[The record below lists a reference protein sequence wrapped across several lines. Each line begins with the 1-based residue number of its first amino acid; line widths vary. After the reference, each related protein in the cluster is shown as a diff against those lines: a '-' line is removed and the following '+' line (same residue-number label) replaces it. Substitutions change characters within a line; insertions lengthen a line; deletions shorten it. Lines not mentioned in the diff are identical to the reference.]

1 MFKDSIP
8 TVLETG
14 EAATISS
21 WEVYLP
27 DGCDDPDQAKEL
39 CHDARSWVAELR
51 GRTEPP
57 AYPLRTLMNVVN
69 VADLLRDK
77 HPEKAH
83 ILEDALKELE
93 LEPGEL
99 SKEMQRCLGRVT
111 LAIHNFYHPKT
122 DAAPAKTIMEQFNQ
136 QSLPIE
142 DDIILN
148 QSSKSGSQRLMLKK
162 VRKQAR
168 QAVQKKLEKTT
179 RQHIFRKQHTLSR
192 ILYCIFRNVF

>member
-1 MFKDSIP
+1 MFKNGMDTLLTRDKTP
-8 TVLETG
+8 TP
-14 EAATISS
+14 SS
-21 WEVYLP
+21 WEISLP
-27 DGCDDPDQAKEL
+27 DSCDDPDQANKL
-39 CHDARSWVAELR
+39 YHDARSWVAELR

-69 VADLLRDK
+69 VADLIREK
-77 HPEKAH
+77 YPEEAYA
-83 ILEDALKELE
+83 LEDALKELE

-99 SKEMQRCLGRVT
+99 SKEMQKCLGRVA

-136 QSLPIE
+136 QNLPVE

-148 QSSKSGSQRLMLKK
+148 QSSKSGPQRLMLKK

>member
-1 MFKDSIP
+1 MFKNGMDTLLTRDKTP
-8 TVLETG
+8 TP
-14 EAATISS
+14 SS
-21 WEVYLP
+21 WEISLP
-27 DGCDDPDQAKEL
+27 DSCDDPDQANKL
-39 CHDARSWVAELR
+39 YHDARSWVAELR

-69 VADLLRDK
+69 VADLIREK
-77 HPEKAH
+77 YPEEAYA
-83 ILEDALKELE
+83 LEDTLKELE

-99 SKEMQRCLGRVT
+99 SKEMQKCLGRVA

-136 QSLPIE
+136 QNLPVE

-148 QSSKSGSQRLMLKK
+148 QSSKSGPQRLMLKK

>member
-1 MFKDSIP
+1 MFKNGMDTLLTRDKTP
-8 TVLETG
+8 TP
-14 EAATISS
+14 SS
-21 WEVYLP
+21 WEISLP
-27 DGCDDPDQAKEL
+27 DSCDDPDQANKL
-39 CHDARSWVAELR
+39 YHDARSWVAELR
-51 GRTEPP
+51 GEAEYQT
-57 AYPLRTLMNVVN
+57 YPLRTLMNVVN
-69 VADLLRDK
+69 VADLLREEY
-77 HPEKAH
+77 PEEAYA
-83 ILEDALKELE
+83 LEDALKELE

-99 SKEMQRCLGRVT
+99 SKEMQKCLGRVA

-136 QSLPIE
+136 QNLPVE

-148 QSSKSGSQRLMLKK
+148 QSSKSGPQRLMLKK

>member
-1 MFKDSIP
+1 MS
-8 TVLETG
+8 
-14 EAATISS
+14 
-21 WEVYLP
+21 LP
-27 DGCDDPDQAKEL
+27 DRCDGPDQANKL
-39 CHDARSWVAELR
+39 YHDARSWVAELR
-51 GRTEPP
+51 GKAEHQT
-57 AYPLRTLMNVVN
+57 YPLRTLMNVVN
-69 VADLLRDK
+69 VADLIRQEY
-77 HPEKAH
+77 PEEAYA
-83 ILEDALKELE
+83 LEDALKELE

-99 SKEMQRCLGRVT
+99 SKEMQKCLGRVA

-136 QSLPIE
+136 QNLPVE

-148 QSSKSGSQRLMLKK
+148 QSSKSGPQRLMLKK

-179 RQHIFRKQHTLSR
+179 RQHVFRKQHTLSR